1 MERLTYSSRICT
13 IALGAL
19 LTASIL
25 LSSTVHFSIMRCA
38 RPATSL
44 RASSR
49 LRTCAET
56 GTVYSLRLWGP
67 SQDLI
72 QHYLSPG
79 PGQIQHY
86 PRSKT
91 DSLWC
96 ILCLATSFF
105 NSLTGSLSRQPTLI
119 HCHVSTLVL
128 HFHPNIDETAA
139 RMGKDQ

>member
-1 MERLTYSSRICT
+1 MERLTYSLRICA
-13 IALGAL
+13 IALGAP

-25 LSSTVHFSIMRCA
+25 LFPKVHFSIMRCG

-44 RASSR
+44 RESSR

-56 GTVYSLRLWGP
+56 RAVYSLRLWGP
-67 SQDLI
+67 SQGLI

-79 PGQIQHY
+79 QIQHY
-86 PRSKT
+86 PGPKT
-91 DSLWC
+91 DGLWC